1 MGLCGREDTQKGLG
15 IAGQVCQTRQNK
27 TRQGKKKSTWLCFGF
42 LFITFPT
49 ADLVCVTLAEIPE
62 EESPRRLPAGMA
74 SPKQAFG
81 HLPTRGRCS
90 PSNHPISTFSSQ
102 GRPTG
107 SKPGDNIHLCW
118 LLKFSSSAEMFV
130 ILQRFTFHSLSNP
143 SLASGAPYLV
153 LSPPRTSPL
162 PLHHP
167 LWSVGIVSLFF

>member
-1 MGLCGREDTQKGLG
+1 MIKTRRTPHPPLTTFTPCQGSANLEGAGGVGLCGREDTQKGLG

-42 LFITFPT
+42 LFVTFPT
-49 ADLVCVTLAEIPE
+49 ADLVCMTLAEIPE
-62 EESPRRLPAGMA
+62 EESPRWLPAGMA

-107 SKPGDNIHLCW
+107 SKPG
-118 LLKFSSSAEMFV
+118 
-130 ILQRFTFHSLSNP
+130 
-143 SLASGAPYLV
+143 G
-153 LSPPRTSPL
+153 
-162 PLHHP
+162 
-167 LWSVGIVSLFF
+167 